1 MNNKYNDLF
10 HELIHSYY
18 NGTFDETLSRI
29 MVCHKKSPQE
39 TFKIIT
45 SLCGVN
51 IEYDNNY
58 AYNLKKAIT
67 IYSVNKR
74 IVEKLDCSG
83 INCTKNADNKFTCEA
98 ACPFNAIK
106 YDTANKT
113 TYIDKELC
121 INCGLCVDCCK
132 NGQILDKVEFMPVMN
147 LIKENKTVIAAVAPA
162 INGQFG
168 DNVTMDMLREAFI
181 KIGFSDM
188 IEVAFAAD
196 ILSIKEACEFDKHVN
211 KTGDIMITSCCCPM
225 WVGMLKKVYTS
236 LVKDLSPSIS
246 PMIAAGRVIK
256 KINPNAK
263 VVFIG
268 PCIAKKAEAKEKD
281 LSGAIDF
288 VLTFAELDEIFK
300 AFELDLSSLKG
311 IPSIDY
317 TSRGGR
323 LYARSGGVSIAVS
336 DIIEE
341 LYPEKFK
348 CFKSAKAAGV
358 KECKEILEKALN
370 HKIDANF
377 IEGMGCKGGCVGGPK
392 ALIPIEKGKENVD
405 NFAFNSPIKVPL
417 HSETLNKVLNDIGIN
432 SIDDFKDEKNM
443 SLFERD
449 FNNALNKK

>member
-10 HELIHSYY
+10 HELVKSYY
-18 NGTFDETLSRI
+18 TDNFDETLSRI
-29 MVCHKKSPQE
+29 MVCHEISPQE

-45 SLCGVN
+45 SLCGLN
-51 IEYDNNY
+51 IKFDNNY

-67 IYSVNKR
+67 MYSVNKR
-74 IVEKLDCSG
+74 IVEKLDCSC
-83 INCTKNADNKFTCEA
+83 IDCKKDKTEKHPCELS
-98 ACPFNAIK
+98 CPFNAIM
-106 YDTANKT
+106 YDDNNKT
-113 TYIDKELC
+113 TYINNDIC
-121 INCGLCVDCCK
+121 VNCGICVDSCK
-132 NGQILDKVEFMPVMN
+132 DGRILDKVEFIPLLN

-188 IEVAFAAD
+188 VEVAFAAD
-196 ILSIKEACEFDKHVN
+196 MLSIKEACEFDKHVN
-211 KTGDIMITSCCCPM
+211 KDGDLMITSCCCPM
-225 WVGMLKKVYTS
+225 WVAMLKKVYTS
-236 LVKDLSPSIS
+236 LVKDLSPSVS

-256 KINPNAK
+256 KINPEAK

-281 LSGAIDF
+281 IEGSIDF
-288 VLTFAELDEIFK
+288 VLTFSELDEIFK
-300 AFELDLSSLKG
+300 AFEIDLSSLKG

-323 LYARSGGVSIAVS
+323 LYARGGGVSIAVS

-348 CFKSAKAAGV
+348 SFKAAKASGV

-370 HKIDANF
+370 KQLNANF

-392 ALIPIEKGKENVD
+392 ALIPIEKGKEQVD
-405 NFAFNSPIKVPL
+405 KFAFDSPIKVPL
-417 HSETLNKVLNDIGIN
+417 HSKVLEDVLKNIGIN
-432 SIDDFKDEKNM
+432 SIEDFKDRDKI
-443 SLFERD
+443 SILERN
-449 FNNALNKK
+449 FNKKS